1 MKAEREQNHGADQQG
16 VQHEHDEATA
26 QWNRR
31 CGPVPQRVKR
41 PQAHRRPVARAEA
54 RQEGAQD
61 V

>member
-31 CGPVPQRVKR
+31 RGPVPQRVKR
-41 PQAHRRPVARAEA
+41 PQARRPVALAEA

>member
-1 MKAEREQNHGADQQG
+1 MKTRREQNHGADQQG

-31 CGPVPQRVKR
+31 CGPVPQRVN
-41 PQAHRRPVARAEA
+41 PQARWPVALAEA
-54 RQEGAQD
+54 RQKGAKD

>member
-16 VQHEHDEATA
+16 VQHEHDEVTA

-41 PQAHRRPVARAEA
+41 HQARRSAALAEA